1 MATPA
6 GIFAGMASNT
16 LLLDVLAGR
25 PVPRAPVWLM
35 RQAGRIL
42 PEYRA
47 LRASLSGFKEL
58 VETPALAAEATLQP
72 IDHLGVDAAIVFSDI
87 LTVPEALG
95 LPYEMIPGTGPR
107 FPKTIGTVA
116 DIDALRSPEDAAAD
130 LAYVYGAVAESRRRL
145 AGRVPLIGFAGAPWT
160 IFCYMIEGK
169 GSKTFSAARKWLRQR
184 PKESE
189 RLLSII
195 AETTALYLQRQ
206 IEAGA
211 QAVQLFDSWA
221 GVLDVDLY
229 RRFAQPASLEAL
241 RPLADTGVPRIYFA
255 KGIGAH
261 TLATNGMEAY
271 GVDWTTDAAR
281 ARGAYGAGA
290 VLQGNL
296 DPSVLYAPPEEVHAR
311 ATAMIT
317 AFGPRHIANLGH
329 GVYPDTPLE
338 GVKAFIAAVQS
349 RAYAPAQ
356 SAVT

>member
-1 MATPA
+1 MAP
-6 GIFAGMASNT
+6 NT

-25 PVPRAPVWLM
+25 PTERPPVWLM

-87 LTVPEALG
+87 LTVPEGLG

-107 FPKTIGTVA
+107 FPKTITCAA
-116 DIDALRSPEDAAAD
+116 DIDALRSPEEAAAS
-130 LAYVYGAVAESRRRL
+130 LEYVYGAVRESRKRL
-145 AGRVPLIGFAGAPWT
+145 NGRVPLIGFAGAPWT

-169 GSKTFSAARKWLRQR
+169 GSKTFSEARKWLRQR
-184 PKESE
+184 PAESQ
-189 RLLSII
+189 RLLELI
-195 AETTALYLQRQ
+195 AETTAVYLRRQ

-211 QAVQLFDSWA
+211 QVVQLFDSWA
-221 GVLDVDLY
+221 GVLDLDLY
-229 RRFAQPASLEAL
+229 ERFAQPASLAAL

-255 KGIGAH
+255 KGVGGH
-261 TLATNGMEAY
+261 TLAVNGMEAY

-281 ARGAYGAGA
+281 ARAAYGPEA

-296 DPSVLYAPPEEVHAR
+296 DPSVLYAPPEEVSRR
-311 ATAMIT
+311 AGEMLD

-338 GVKAFIAAVQS
+338 GVKAFIAAVKS
-349 RAYAPAQ
+349 HRYASELAT
-356 SAVT
+356 A

>member
-130 LAYVYGAVAESRRRL
+130 LAYVYGAVAESRRR
-145 AGRVPLIGFAGAPWT
+145 AGASANA
-160 IFCYMIEGK
+160 G
-169 GSKTFSAARKWLRQR
+169 SAAQATTTSSPSTARRR
-184 PKESE
+184 PDGYRAS
-189 RLLSII
+189 
-195 AETTALYLQRQ
+195 
-206 IEAGA
+206 AGHG
-211 QAVQLFDSWA
+211 A
-221 GVLDVDLY
+221 G
-229 RRFAQPASLEAL
+229 
-241 RPLADTGVPRIYFA
+241 T
-255 KGIGAH
+255 
-261 TLATNGMEAY
+261 
-271 GVDWTTDAAR
+271 
-281 ARGAYGAGA
+281 RGASRPFQCRMSSAH
-290 VLQGNL
+290 
-296 DPSVLYAPPEEVHAR
+296 SIRTSTSAR
-311 ATAMIT
+311 
-317 AFGPRHIANLGH
+317 R
-329 GVYPDTPLE
+329 
-338 GVKAFIAAVQS
+338 
-349 RAYAPAQ
+349 
-356 SAVT
+356 